1 MLMWHTSVINAE
13 DMESIAGR
21 VKGVAECLIRED
33 KKGGVILCDK
43 GRAPAGVIE
52 TRLTPLLSAG
62 RFGPEAGPWI
72 FLVGIWTPADWR
84 EELCAWYQCEHGPIL
99 LECPEWT
106 GFQLME
112 TSANSGCQFH
122 VLHRLSN
129 RSALD
134 SGQRKRSRATP
145 WFRRLS
151 KNKWFDKPFVRVL
164 CYRSSL
170 LWR

>member
-1 MLMWHTSVINAE
+1 MLMWQTSVTNAGE
-13 DMESIAGR
+13 VAALAGR
-21 VKGVAECLIRED
+21 AKGAAECLIRED
-33 KKGGVILCDK
+33 KKGSVILCQK
-43 GRAPAGVIE
+43 GKAPTGVSE
-52 TRLTPLLSAG
+52 TRLTPLVSAG
-62 RFGPEAGPWI
+62 RFGAEAGPWI
-72 FLVGIWTPADWR
+72 FMVGIWTPADWR

-99 LECPEWT
+99 LECPEWS

-122 VLHRLSN
+122 VLHRLTD

-134 SGQRKRSRATP
+134 SRQRKRSRATP

-151 KNKWFDKPFVRVL
+151 KNKWFDEPFVRVL